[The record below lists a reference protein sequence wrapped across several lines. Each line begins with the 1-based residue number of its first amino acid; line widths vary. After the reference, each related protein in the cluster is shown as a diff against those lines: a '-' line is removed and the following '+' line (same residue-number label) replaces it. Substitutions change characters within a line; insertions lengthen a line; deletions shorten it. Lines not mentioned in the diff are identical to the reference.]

1 MKTNQIFKQ
10 TSVFIFKKI
19 LVGLISMLIVVFP
32 AGILFGIGCFFSTP
46 ISIILLVVGFLIGS
60 KLQNLFY
67 KYFGYMVKA
76 GHVAVIA
83 ETIEKGQVPEN
94 YYEYGKKLVK
104 DNFVEA
110 NVYFGLD
117 LLVSKAVKQI
127 QKKISGFSEA
137 VGKIIPFAD
146 TFINQ
151 FIQAPLDYV
160 DECCLGYTFYKKDE
174 KNKFKSSSEGIVLYF
189 QNWKGF
195 LKTALKSSLIAI
207 GSTALVGLVVF
218 AIFGLIF
225 KLIIPDGTVAFV
237 IALIIA
243 AVVAGTIKSAVVDT
257 YVMINQM
264 NSYLPYAMNE
274 QPKVDLY
281 SKFSKVS
288 KSFRELFEK
297 GQADNNV
304 EKVDDDKVTIE

>member
-19 LVGLISMLIVVFP
+19 LVGLISMLIVVLP
-32 AGILFGIGCFFSTP
+32 AGILFGIGCAFSTS

-94 YYEYGKKLVK
+94 QYEYGKQLVK

-110 NVYFGLD
+110 NVYFDLD

-127 QKKISGFSEA
+127 QKKISGLSEA

-151 FIQAPLDYV
+151 FIQASLDYV
-160 DECCLGYTFYKKDE
+160 DECCLGYTFYKKD
-174 KNKFKSSSEGIVLYF
+174 KNKFRSSSEGIVLYF

-195 LKTALKSSLIAI
+195 LKTALKSSFVAI
-207 GSTALVGLVVF
+207 GSTALVGLIVF

-225 KLIIPDGTVAFV
+225 RLIIPDGTVAFV

-274 QPKVDLY
+274 EPKIDLY

-297 GQADNNV
+297 GQADNNG
-304 EKVDDDKVTIE
+304 EKVDDDKITIE